1 MKRLWIMIAAV
12 ILGGGLT
19 AAVSAPA
26 WAGTN
31 NFVVDWV
38 GINPGST
45 DFQCNHGQSYPAD
58 LTQVLGYHNNC
69 AVRVWVYP
77 PSGGN
82 GQCID
87 PGKPAVAQFSTIG
100 RIFIS
105 TNTAPC

>member
-12 ILGGGLT
+12 MLGGGLT

-38 GINPGST
+38 GVNPGST
-45 DFQCNHGQSYPAD
+45 DFQCTHGKSYPTD
-58 LTQVLGYHNNC
+58 ITQILGYHNNC
-69 AVRVWVYP
+69 AVRVWVYN
-77 PSGGN
+77 SSGN
-82 GQCID
+82 GQCIS
-87 PGKPAVAQFSTIG
+87 PGMNATTQFSTIH
-100 RIFIS
+100 RVFIS